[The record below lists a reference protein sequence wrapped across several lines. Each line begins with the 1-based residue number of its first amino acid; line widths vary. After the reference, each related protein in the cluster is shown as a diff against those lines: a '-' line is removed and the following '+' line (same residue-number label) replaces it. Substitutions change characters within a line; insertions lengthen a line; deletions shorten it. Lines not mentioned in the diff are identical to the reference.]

1 MLQGRP
7 VQHLSDSPGEAAQVA
22 EICAAIR
29 EAIGEA
35 PAALHEPEFAGAE
48 LRYLKDCI
56 DTGWVSSAGAYVER
70 FERGLAELTGARHAV
85 AIMNGTAALHLA
97 LVVAGVRTDD
107 EVLVPALTFVATA
120 NAVAY
125 CGATPH
131 FVDSEPC
138 SLGVDAAKLAA
149 WLRAETERTAGGL
162 RNRRTGKR
170 IAALMPMHTFGHPAD
185 LDALAALCEEFSLPM
200 VEDAAEAIGTEY
212 KGRHVGHHGV
222 ISALSFNGNKTI
234 TTGGGG
240 ALITDDE
247 ALARR
252 AKHLS
257 TTARLERGWEFVHD
271 EVGFNYR
278 MPNLNAALGCAQL
291 EQLPGFLADKRA
303 LAERYQRAFAGV
315 RAAKFCAEPTYGL
328 SNYWLNAILL
338 EPQYAALR
346 DSVLSASNA
355 AGHQARPV
363 WTLIHR
369 LPPFS
374 ACPRMPLEQSESI
387 SDRLINLPSSA
398 RLGRHRG

>member
-1 MLQGRP
+1 MS
-7 VQHLSDSPGEAAQVA
+7 LSPQSAPQVA
-22 EICAAIR
+22 EVCAAIR
-29 EAIGEA
+29 VAIGEA

-56 DTGWVSSAGAYVER
+56 DTGWVSSAGAYVDR
-70 FERGLAELTGARHAV
+70 FERDLAELTGARHAIAV
-85 AIMNGTAALHLA
+85 VNGTAALHLA
-97 LVVAGVRTDD
+97 LVVAGVRAGD
-107 EVLVPALTFVATA
+107 EVLVPSLTFVATA

-131 FVDSEPC
+131 FVDAEPV
-138 SLGVDAAKLAA
+138 SLGVDAAKLRG
-149 WLRAETERTAGGL
+149 WLRAETERVASGL
-162 RNRRTGKR
+162 RNKRTGRR

-185 LDALAALCEEFSLPM
+185 LDSLAALCGEHALPL
-200 VEDAAEAIGTEY
+200 VEDAAEAIGSQY

-247 ALARR
+247 TIGRR

-271 EVGFNYR
+271 EVGYNYR

-291 EQLPGFLADKRA
+291 EQLTGFLADKRA
-303 LAERYQRAFAGV
+303 LAERYRQAFAKV
-315 RAAKFCAEPTYGL
+315 RAAKFCAEPAYGR

-338 EPQYAALR
+338 EPQHAALR
-346 DSVLSASNA
+346 DEVLSASNA
-355 AGHQARPV
+355 AGHQSRPV
-363 WTLIHR
+363 WTLMHR
-369 LPPFS
+369 LPAFE

-398 RLGRHRG
+398 KLGRQHG